1 LVRLRAFEALR
12 YREYRLLWYGQIFAS
27 MGTWMDQVT
36 RGWLIYELTNST
48 LQLGMIRGIQAIPYL
63 LLSPLA
69 GSTADRYSRKFQVVG
84 SQFANGLLYAS
95 MAFMI
100 FNRSIRPWHVYLNA
114 FLMAVVQVFLQPSR
128 GAMISDTVPRS
139 KLTNAIGLNA
149 VVFNTARSTG
159 PALSGLLISWLGT
172 GFSYVVQAIFFFLA
186 TVWTV
191 QLSSMRHSS
200 AGRGDEKSNAESI
213 WKSIIEGW
221 KFSWRREE
229 VRTGLMVTV
238 SASLFMLPFSTMLP
252 VFARD
257 RLAVGAQG
265 QGLLL
270 TGMGVGALCSSFLIA
285 GIGDRL
291 PRGLLMVGGAGLYGI
306 LVVLFSASPWFGVSM
321 ALMALIGLCH
331 VASQA
336 LVQTVIQTYSP
347 PEFRGRTT
355 SMYNQTQVVFL
366 LGGLPIGAL
375 SAMIGA
381 PAAAATLGFIGT
393 LTMIAIFT
401 GVPAVRRIR

>member
-1 LVRLRAFEALR
+1 
-12 YREYRLLWYGQIFAS
+12 
-27 MGTWMDQVT
+27 
-36 RGWLIYELTNST
+36 
-48 LQLGMIRGIQAIPYL
+48 
-63 LLSPLA
+63 
-69 GSTADRYSRKFQVVG
+69 
-84 SQFANGLLYAS
+84 
-95 MAFMI
+95 
-100 FNRSIRPWHVYLNA
+100 
-114 FLMAVVQVFLQPSR
+114 
-128 GAMISDTVPRS
+128 
-139 KLTNAIGLNA
+139 
-149 VVFNTARSTG
+149 
-159 PALSGLLISWLGT
+159 
-172 GFSYVVQAIFFFLA
+172 
-186 TVWTV
+186 
-191 QLSSMRHSS
+191 
-200 AGRGDEKSNAESI
+200 
-213 WKSIIEGW
+213 
-221 KFSWRREE
+221 
-229 VRTGLMVTV
+229 MVTV

-291 PRGLLMVGGAGLYGI
+291 PRGMLMVGGAGLYGI
-306 LVVLFSASPWFGVSM
+306 LVVLFSASPWFAVSM

-366 LGGLPIGAL
+366 LGGLMIGAL
-375 SAMIGA
+375 SAVIGA

-401 GVPAVRRIR
+401 CVPAVRRIR